1 MNISENKINISI
13 LGSCVSRDIFDM
25 VGVKNVQVQR
35 YVARTSLI
43 SLFSPKFIE
52 PTIEMLNSEKWR
64 DRMQVLDLNKTGL
77 EYLFA
82 EKFDFLLIDFV
93 DERLGITTNGK
104 ASFSNAPFAD
114 DVEFMKAHADLRRV
128 MPLHGGFL
136 AWWQKALLQLAET
149 IKERDIEQKIILNKI
164 FLATEGSDKHPVA
177 GIDLQYVAAMN
188 NMLRSMYEAFEQALP
203 NARNIEYDDSHLL
216 VDAKHKWGAAPFHYE
231 LLTYKIAANKIAN
244 IISSDK

>member
-1 MNISENKINISI
+1 MNVLENKINISI

-25 VGVKNVQVQR
+25 VGVKNVQVHR
-35 YVARTSLI
+35 YVARSSLI
-43 SLFSPKFIE
+43 SLFSPKLIE
-52 PTIEMLNSEKWR
+52 PTEEMIASEKWR

-82 EKFDFLLIDFV
+82 EDFDFLLIDFV
-93 DERLGITTNGK
+93 DERLGVTTNGK

-114 DVEFMKAHADLRRV
+114 DAEFMKAHADLRKV

-136 AWWQKALLQLAET
+136 VWWQKALSQFVEV

-164 FLATEGSDKHPVA
+164 FLATEGSDKQPVV
-177 GIDLQYVAAMN
+177 GIDLKYVAAMN
-188 NMLRSMYEAFEQALP
+188 NMLLSMYEAFEQVLP
-203 NARNIEYDDSHLL
+203 NAHNIEYDDSDLL
-216 VDAKHKWGAAPFHYE
+216 VDVAHKWGAAPFHYD
-231 LLTYKIAANKIAN
+231 LLTYRIAANKIAN